1 MTTKVTYDESVHA
14 LYIQLSEAEIAE
26 TVELSKYVYL
36 DVDADARPVGVE
48 ILNADPAFAE
58 AFSGDTGAL
67 DLGELLREEIQK
79 RA

>member
-14 LYIQLSEAEIAE
+14 LYIQLSEAVVVE

-48 ILNADPAFAE
+48 ILNADPAFAG
-58 AFSGDTGAL
+58 AFSGGIEAL
-67 DLGELLREEIQK
+67 DLGELLK
-79 RA
+79 PRAA